1 MHSNVIKPANAIQ
14 TVYPRQNSALDIS
27 PTKMSALALFRKTEY
42 PIAFNWKSAT
52 PNSLGIKKQK
62 VPQLSFEKY
71 NFLLYLINRALQVRV
86 AHERKK
92 IE

>member
-1 MHSNVIKPANAIQ
+1 MLSKLYILDSQ
-14 TVYPRQNSALDIS
+14 TKI
-27 PTKMSALALFRKTEY
+27 SALALFRKTEY

-52 PNSLGIKKQK
+52 LNSLGIKKQK